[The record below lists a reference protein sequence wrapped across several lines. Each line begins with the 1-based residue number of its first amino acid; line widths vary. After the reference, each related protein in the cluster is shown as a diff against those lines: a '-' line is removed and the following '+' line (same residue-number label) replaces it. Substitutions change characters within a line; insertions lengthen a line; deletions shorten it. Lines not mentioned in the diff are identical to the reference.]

1 MSFFSLARVLYNI
14 SCTVHVHRQVGTINS
29 ALHKDCAVDGKNT
42 GPRMGWAGVAHKM
55 NWSAPY
61 RGPIETLPFSP
72 T

>member
-14 SCTVHVHRQVGTINS
+14 SCTVHVHRQVGAINS

-42 GPRMGWAGVAHKM
+42 GPRMAWAGVAHKM

-61 RGPIETLPFSP
+61 RGSTETLPFSL